1 MPNAL
6 SILKNSLNRPN
17 ATDIFTDREEP
28 RATFWKH
35 FKQITDDIAA
45 GEYNDGNRFPQP
57 IHYYGVGG
65 QGKTTL
71 LKKLIEEMKEKA
83 RFEESKPK
91 KEQTPYRYLYYDF
104 NELNTDS
111 TSFIRSVKTT
121 LEKNYDFHFPLT
133 DFALLMLGYVEKE
146 KAEKSKTVK
155 ETIEKSR
162 TLSILFRAT
171 QLVPVVADIVEQA
184 VLAVDLFESVSA
196 VNLLSLF
203 MRKEKNSDDLK
214 SLMER
219 IKAYSETNPEKIRE
233 NLHLYFSYDLENVNL
248 KESPTP
254 LTVFLDTFEKMYSA
268 GKTLRYRESRKDKWL
283 TDPESGLIAD
293 SVKVFFVIAS
303 RDKLTVS
310 SFDSDP
316 ENYRKDWE
324 TLGVE
329 EHILNALSR
338 EDADCY
344 LEKVNIRDK
353 ELREHICHVSQGVPI
368 FLDLSR
374 EIYDNYMQS
383 HSQQPPL
390 KEQFAAIFGG
400 KNEDI
405 ITRYLEGF
413 SDNMR
418 KTVQAFSLLE
428 SWDDEL
434 GKKIRVDG
442 NRMIEYY
449 NQMKNFSFVSYDEEN
464 ERYSFHQVVAEQIR
478 QSIRDPGIEADVI
491 ACLKDYL
498 EDKDDYRSFFDRIR
512 LWEYE
517 KTVSDDDVNKLE
529 SLLNRLGFGYEFS
542 KAEVLCKK
550 ILNSRKLP
558 TTVRNIAGE
567 AIYKTQNEKFSHNK
581 TEDNLYKLLELA
593 EKLTEEIGTDEIIS
607 FIEKE
612 LLSIIKQVVD
622 EEYNKEIKETLRH
635 IAQKTKN
642 AAALISVFIEKSL
655 QTKSSEQRY
664 IMEILTHLDFLS
676 EEERFLVTL
685 FTPLSD
691 QTPDLSAPLPPL
703 PSVPPSKK
711 YTESVWRYCLSVD
724 NIKESRVIFTENDY
738 YLFSLRE
745 LLGKYYKT
753 EKSEYAAFK
762 KTYNIDIDDF
772 CKLSMKKFEKKD
784 KIEKEINLLFK
795 TTVEGIQNTDLLMSE
810 RMTVL
815 KELLSFQCLHK
826 RNPDEAEII
835 QNSVSKLSKFL
846 SNLQD
851 DELLEEVKK
860 TMIESVTQIR
870 TNTDLTLKERID
882 SSEIILEYLKEIS
895 IPDAMSLSKDIIDDC
910 QTAGKTESNFPPLT
924 EFKKRMFFEFVLKE
938 PIHFPRKSEIEI
950 KKGHENNKIIEN
962 LLQDTSIGSD
972 PFPVLKKING
982 IDLNTDV
989 SNETT
994 ITKIIEKL
1002 TDMIH
1007 TRKEWILPMEME
1019 WKHVRENLY
1028 GTYFCW
1034 KDFCWKNIEKYPAY
1048 AALHLDFSD
1057 RFNTDDIKSLYLW
1070 KVYIPFRIIERVS
1083 ADFDSNL
1090 KEQVIKK
1097 IETLF
1102 EKYMTTLLRYN
1113 LYQDSK
1119 GVVLPWIDVNENIL
1133 RKVINTVK
1141 NEEISNQSSF
1151 LRFLSEIISTS
1162 DNLNFIR
1169 EIGDIFTETHL
1180 QYLKNHNDIL
1190 HINRLHIL
1198 TKISDSFL
1206 QEHIFKILETIRT
1219 DPNLDMLPEEVIDS
1233 MLFYFK
1239 NYQEQLRFRET
1250 VAALCKEKYG
1260 ENDERTRNADKS
1272 LKMFRESENNEL

>member
-45 GEYNDGNRFPQP
+45 GEYDDGNRFPQP

-83 RFEESKPK
+83 RSEESKPK

-203 MRKEKNSDDLK
+203 MRKEKNIDELK
-214 SLMER
+214 SWMEN
-219 IKAYSETNPEKIRE
+219 IKADSETNPEKIRE
-233 NLHLYFSYDLENVNL
+233 NLHIYFSYDLENVNL

-268 GKTLRYRESRKDKWL
+268 GEMLRYRESRKDRWL
-283 TDPESGLIAD
+283 TDPNTGLIAI

-303 RDKLTVS
+303 RDKLTSS
-310 SFDSDP
+310 SFNSDP

-383 HSQQPPL
+383 HSQQPPQ

-405 ITRYLEGF
+405 ITRYLQGF
-413 SDNMR
+413 SADMR

-428 SWDDEL
+428 SWGDEL

-478 QSIRDPGIEADVI
+478 QSIVDPGIEADVI

-512 LWEYE
+512 VWEYE
-517 KTVSDDDVNKLE
+517 KTVSDDDVSKLKI
-529 SLLNRLGFGYEFS
+529 LLIRLNRGYEFS
-542 KAEVLCKK
+542 QTEALCKK
-550 ILNSRKLP
+550 ILNSRNLP

-567 AIYKTQNEKFSHNK
+567 AIYKTQDEKFSHNK

-612 LLSIIKQVVD
+612 LLSFIIIKQVID
-622 EEYNKEIKETLRH
+622 EEYIKEIKETLRH

-642 AAALISVFIEKSL
+642 AAGLISELITSWRVFVYRKPA
-655 QTKSSEQRY
+655 KY
-664 IMEILTHLDFLS
+664 ITEILTHLDFLS

-691 QTPDLSAPLPPL
+691 ETPDLSAPLPPL

-711 YTESVWRYCLSVD
+711 YTESVWRYCQKIKT
-724 NIKESRVIFTENDY
+724 IKERHVTYTENDY
-738 YLFSLRE
+738 YLFSIQK
-745 LLGKYYKT
+745 LLEKYYQK
-753 EKSEYAAFK
+753 ELKESIENEMEISQKYKEY
-762 KTYNIDIDDF
+762 I
-772 CKLSMKKFEKKD
+772 SW
-784 KIEKEINLLFK
+784 EKEKNEIWTRNFETIITEL
-795 TTVEGIQNTDLLMSE
+795 ENTDLPIKDRTRHFKKFFNIFIL
-810 RMTVL
+810 
-815 KELLSFQCLHK
+815 
-826 RNPDEAEII
+826 
-835 QNSVSKLSKFL
+835 LSKFRRSFKIIDNRISDL
-846 SNLQD
+846 NTCLHVQIQD
-851 DELLEEVKK
+851 KELREEVKK
-860 TMIESVTQIR
+860 IMIESANRVR
-870 TNTDLTLKERID
+870 KATDFTLNERIN
-882 SSEIILEYLKEIS
+882 SLEIILRCLKTIS
-895 IPDAMSLSKDIIDDC
+895 IEDAIALTKEMIAEC
-910 QTAGKTESNFPPLT
+910 QAAGKTEENFPPL
-924 EFKKRMFFEFVLKE
+924 ENLYINLSILQERQQ
-938 PIHFPRKSEIEI
+938 EI
-950 KKGHENNKIIEN
+950 KNLENFI
-962 LLQDTSIGSD
+962 QDSQNEFD
-972 PFPVLKKING
+972 PFLVIKKINET
-982 IDLNTDV
+982 DLNTAV

-1002 TDMIH
+1002 TDLIH
-1007 TRKEWILPMEME
+1007 SREKWICSIRIIHAYSSVL
-1019 WKHVRENLY
+1019 K
-1028 GTYFCW
+1028 TF
-1034 KDFCWKNIEKYPAY
+1034 KDSRNIKNYPAY
-1048 AALHLDFSD
+1048 AALLLDFCD
-1057 RFNTDDIKSLYLW
+1057 RIEMVDNFTDFDIKY
-1070 KVYIPFRIIERVS
+1070 YIWRVAIPSIIINNVS
-1083 ADFDSNL
+1083 DDFDSEK
-1090 KEQVIKK
+1090 KEQVVRK

-1102 EKYMTTLLRYN
+1102 KEYIP
-1113 LYQDSK
+1113 
-1119 GVVLPWIDVNENIL
+1119 VLIRKNI
-1133 RKVINTVK
+1133 RNCHYK
-1141 NEEISNQSSF
+1141 F
-1151 LRFLSEIISTS
+1151 RRFLSLSTINEKTIREVVDTVRNEGIINEAFLAFLKETIRESNNS
-1162 DNLNFIR
+1162 DFIR
-1169 EIGDIFTETHL
+1169 EMWDIYTETHL
-1180 QYLKNHNDIL
+1180 RYLKNNGVTLYQDL
-1190 HINRLHIL
+1190 FKFGFRNS
-1198 TKISDSFL
+1198 KISKSLFR
-1206 QEHIFKILETIRT
+1206 EHIFEILETIRT
-1219 DPNLDMLPEEVIDS
+1219 DPNLDMLPEKDVNE
-1233 MLFYFK
+1233 MAEYFEK
-1239 NYQEQLRFRET
+1239 YQDQLRFREA
-1250 VAALCKEKYG
+1250 VAALYKEKYG
-1260 ENDERTRNADKS
+1260 ENDERTRMAYEA
-1272 LKMFRESENNEL
+1272 LEMFRESETLMEENP

>member
-35 FKQITDDIAA
+35 FRQITDDIAA
-45 GEYNDGNRFPQP
+45 GEYDDGNRFPQP

-71 LKKLIEEMKEKA
+71 LKKLIEEMKEKV
-83 RFEESKPK
+83 RSEESKPK

-146 KAEKSKTVK
+146 KVEKSKTVK

-203 MRKEKNSDDLK
+203 MRKEKNIDELK
-214 SLMER
+214 SWMEN
-219 IKAYSETNPEKIRE
+219 IKADSETNPEKIRE
-233 NLHLYFSYDLENVNL
+233 NLHIYFSYDLENVNL

-254 LTVFLDTFEKMYSA
+254 LTVFLDTFEKMYSTRK
-268 GKTLRYRESRKDKWL
+268 GLMYEESRKDRWL
-283 TDPESGLIAD
+283 TDPNTGLIAI

-324 TLGVE
+324 ELGVE

-405 ITRYLEGF
+405 ITRYLQGF
-413 SDNMR
+413 SADMR

-434 GKKIRVDG
+434 GKAVKIDG
-442 NRMIEYY
+442 KRMIEYY

-478 QSIRDPGIEADVI
+478 QSIGDPGIEADLI

-529 SLLNRLGFGYEFS
+529 ILLIRLNRGYEFS
-542 KAEVLCKK
+542 QTEALCKK
-550 ILNSRKLP
+550 ILNSRHLP

-567 AIYKTQNEKFSHNK
+567 NAFLTQKNQFRAHKTKY
-581 TEDNLYKLLELA
+581 NLYKLLELA

-607 FIEKE
+607 FIERN
-612 LLSIIKQVVD
+612 LLIIID
-622 EEYNKEIKETLRH
+622 EEYDEEYIKEIKETLRH

-642 AAALISVFIEKSL
+642 AAGLISELILTSRWRVFVYPKL
-655 QTKSSEQRY
+655 AKY
-664 IMEILTHLDFLS
+664 ITEILTHLDFLS
-676 EEERFLVTL
+676 EEERFLVAL

-691 QTPDLSAPLPPL
+691 ETPDLSAPLPAA

-711 YTESVWRYCLSVD
+711 YIKSVGKYCQKIKK
-724 NIKESRVIFTENDY
+724 IKESQLTYTENDY
-738 YLFSLRE
+738 YLFSIQK
-745 LLGKYYKT
+745 LLEKYYQK
-753 EKSEYAAFK
+753 ELKESIENEMEISQKYQKYKSW
-762 KTYNIDIDDF
+762 
-772 CKLSMKKFEKKD
+772 
-784 KIEKEINLLFK
+784 EKERNEIWTRIFETIITEL
-795 TTVEGIQNTDLLMSE
+795 ENTDLPIKDRTRHFKKFFNIFILLSKY
-810 RMTVL
+810 RRSFKIIDNHISDLNTCLHVQIQD
-815 KELLSFQCLHK
+815 KEL
-826 RNPDEAEII
+826 R
-835 QNSVSKLSKFL
+835 
-846 SNLQD
+846 
-851 DELLEEVKK
+851 EEVKK
-860 TMIESVTQIR
+860 IMIESANRVR
-870 TNTDLTLKERID
+870 KATDFTLNERIN
-882 SSEIILEYLKEIS
+882 SLEIILKCLQIIS
-895 IPDAMSLSKDIIDDC
+895 IQDAIALTKEMIAEC
-910 QTAGKTESNFPPLT
+910 QAAGKTEENFPPL
-924 EFKKRMFFEFVLKE
+924 ENLYINLSILQERQQ
-938 PIHFPRKSEIEI
+938 EI
-950 KKGHENNKIIEN
+950 KNLENFI
-962 LLQDTSIGSD
+962 QDSQNEFD
-972 PFPVLKKING
+972 PFLVIKKINET
-982 IDLNTDV
+982 DLNTAI
-989 SNETT
+989 SNGTT
-994 ITKIIEKL
+994 VTKIIEKL
-1002 TDMIH
+1002 TDLIH
-1007 TRKEWILPMEME
+1007 SREKWICSIRIIHAYSSVL
-1019 WKHVRENLY
+1019 K
-1028 GTYFCW
+1028 TF
-1034 KDFCWKNIEKYPAY
+1034 KDSRNIKNYPAY
-1048 AALHLDFSD
+1048 AALLLDFCD
-1057 RFNTDDIKSLYLW
+1057 RIEMVDNFTDFDIKY
-1070 KVYIPFRIIERVS
+1070 YIWRVAIPSIIINNVS
-1083 ADFDSNL
+1083 DDFDSEK
-1090 KEQVIKK
+1090 KEQVVRK

-1102 EKYMTTLLRYN
+1102 KEYIP
-1113 LYQDSK
+1113 
-1119 GVVLPWIDVNENIL
+1119 VLIRENI
-1133 RKVINTVK
+1133 RNCHYK
-1141 NEEISNQSSF
+1141 F
-1151 LRFLSEIISTS
+1151 HRFLSLSTINEKTIREVVDTVRNEGIINEAFLAFLEETILASNNS
-1162 DNLNFIR
+1162 DFIR
-1169 EIGDIFTETHL
+1169 EMWGIYTETHL
-1180 QYLKNHNDIL
+1180 RYLKNNGVTL
-1190 HINRLHIL
+1190 CQYLFEFGFRNS
-1198 TKISDSFL
+1198 KISKSLFR
-1206 QEHIFKILETIRT
+1206 EHIFEILETIRT
-1219 DPNLDMLPEEVIDS
+1219 DPNLDMLPERGVNE
-1233 MLFYFK
+1233 MAKYFE
-1239 NYQEQLRFRET
+1239 NYQPLRLFTKKNTAKTMSGRERFT
-1250 VAALCKEKYG
+1250 KLLRCFGNVKY
-1260 ENDERTRNADKS
+1260 
-1272 LKMFRESENNEL
+1272 

>member
-35 FKQITDDIAA
+35 FRQITDDIAA
-45 GEYNDGNRFPQP
+45 GEYDDGNRFPQP

-71 LKKLIEEMKEKA
+71 LKKLIEEMKEKV
-83 RFEESKPK
+83 RSEESKPK

-203 MRKEKNSDDLK
+203 MRKEKNIDELK
-214 SLMER
+214 SWMEN
-219 IKAYSETNPEKIRE
+219 IKADSETNPEKIRE
-233 NLHLYFSYDLENVNL
+233 NLHIYFSYDLENVNL

-254 LTVFLDTFEKMYSA
+254 LTVFLDTFEKMYSTRK
-268 GKTLRYRESRKDKWL
+268 GLMYEESRKDRWL
-283 TDPESGLIAD
+283 TDPDTGLIAI

-324 TLGVE
+324 ELGVE

-405 ITRYLEGF
+405 ITRYLQGF
-413 SDNMR
+413 SADMR

-434 GKKIRVDG
+434 GEAVKIDG
-442 NRMIEYY
+442 KRMIEYY

-478 QSIRDPGIEADVI
+478 QSIGDPGIEADLI

-498 EDKDDYRSFFDRIR
+498 EDKNDYRSFFDRIR

-517 KTVSDDDVNKLE
+517 KTVSDDDVSKLE
-529 SLLNRLGFGYEFS
+529 SLLKRLNSGYEFS
-542 KAEVLCKK
+542 KAEALCKK
-550 ILNSRKLP
+550 ILNSRNLP

-567 AIYKTQNEKFSHNK
+567 NAFLTQREQFELHE
-581 TEDNLYKLLELA
+581 TENNLYKLLELA
-593 EKLTEEIGTDEIIS
+593 EKLTEEIGTDEITHL
-607 FIEKE
+607 IEGN
-612 LLSIIKQVVD
+612 LLHLLRILRIKSPEIKNND
-622 EEYNKEIKETLRH
+622 KEIKKTIQD
-635 IAQKTKN
+635 IAEKTKN
-642 AAALISVFIEKSL
+642 AAGLISELILNTTYTTSWGVFVYPKL
-655 QTKSSEQRY
+655 AKY
-664 IMEILTHLDFLS
+664 ITEILTHLDFLS
-676 EEERFLVTL
+676 EEERFLVAL

-691 QTPDLSAPLPPL
+691 ETPDLSAPLPAA

-711 YTESVWRYCLSVD
+711 YIREIAHFCIRED
-724 NIKESRVIFTENDY
+724 RAKEIRLIFTEVDY
-738 YLFSLRE
+738 HLFSVQK
-745 LLGKYYKT
+745 LLEKYYESELIA
-753 EKSEYAAFK
+753 EKIIRK
-762 KTYNIDIDDF
+762 KVDTIR
-772 CKLSMKKFEKKD
+772 KKNMDERTKRK
-784 KIEKEINLLFK
+784 KEIEQLFA
-795 TTVEGIQNTDLLMSE
+795 TTVSEIKNSNLPMKERTTHLKKIFDLLCESSSSME
-810 RMTVL
+810 WALMR
-815 KELLSFQCLHK
+815 QI
-826 RNPDEAEII
+826 RD
-835 QNSVSKLSKFL
+835 FL
-846 SNLQD
+846 SDLPDLYLQD
-851 DELLEEVKK
+851 NKLREEVKK
-860 TMIESVTQIR
+860 IIIESANQVRKT
-870 TNTDLTLKERID
+870 TDLTLNERID
-882 SSEIILEYLKEIS
+882 SLEIILEYLETIS
-895 IPDAMSLSKDIIDDC
+895 IQDAITLTKEMITEC
-910 QTAGKTESNFPPLT
+910 QADGKTEENFQPLG
-924 EFKKRMFFEFVLKE
+924 KLNGDLKRQQER
-938 PIHFPRKSEIEI
+938 HQEI
-950 KKGHENNKIIEN
+950 KNTILFLENFI
-962 LLQDTSIGSD
+962 QDSKNEFD
-972 PFPVLKKING
+972 PFLVIEKISQIN
-982 IDLNTDV
+982 LATAV

-994 ITKIIEKL
+994 VTKIIEKL
-1002 TDMIH
+1002 TDLIH
-1007 TRKEWILPMEME
+1007 SKEKWILPKA
-1019 WKHVRENLY
+1019 WDSLD
-1028 GTYFCW
+1028 
-1034 KDFCWKNIEKYPAY
+1034 KDLFYRNGKEIIKNYPAY
-1048 AALHLDFSD
+1048 AALLLDFCD
-1057 RFNTDDIKSLYLW
+1057 RVETNDINNLFTW
-1070 KVYIPFRIIERVS
+1070 KVYIPSKIINHDS
-1083 ADFDSNL
+1083 DDFDSEK
-1090 KEQVIKK
+1090 KEQVIRK

-1102 EKYMTTLLRYN
+1102 KEYIP
-1113 LYQDSK
+1113 
-1119 GVVLPWIDVNENIL
+1119 VLIREDNYYENIRMFNPL
-1133 RKVINTVK
+1133 SITNEKTIREVINIVR
-1141 NEEISNQSSF
+1141 NEGIINESF
-1151 LRFLSEIISTS
+1151 LKFLAGIIYIS
-1162 DNLNFIR
+1162 DNSEFVR
-1169 EIGDIFTETHL
+1169 EIGIIFTETHL
-1180 QYLKNHNDIL
+1180 KYLKSSHITRSGISLYKCLYNLDKSFYCEYIISMIESIRISSKLDIL
-1190 HINRLHIL
+1190 SKFELYSISRNLRLSPNI
-1198 TKISDSFL
+1198 TKN
-1206 QEHIFKILETIRT
+1206 Q
-1219 DPNLDMLPEEVIDS
+1219 
-1233 MLFYFK
+1233 
-1239 NYQEQLRFRET
+1239 QLRFRNA
-1250 VAALCKEKYG
+1250 VAALYREKYG
-1260 ENDERTRNADKS
+1260 ETDERTRKVYEA
-1272 LKMFRESENNEL
+1272 LEMFREKKEENHDKQ

>member
-45 GEYNDGNRFPQP
+45 GKYNDGNRFPQP

-71 LKKLIEEMKEKA
+71 LKKLIEEMKEKV
-83 RFEESKPK
+83 RSEESKPK

-203 MRKEKNSDDLK
+203 MRKEKNIDELK
-214 SLMER
+214 SWMEN
-219 IKAYSETNPEKIRE
+219 IKADSETNPEKIRE
-233 NLHLYFSYDLENVNL
+233 NLHIYFSYDLENVNL

-254 LTVFLDTFEKMYSA
+254 LTVFLDTFEKMYSTRK
-268 GKTLRYRESRKDKWL
+268 GLMYEESRKDRWL
-283 TDPESGLIAD
+283 TDPNTGLIAI

-303 RDKLTVS
+303 RDKLTSS

-374 EIYDNYMQS
+374 EIYDNYLQN
-383 HSQQPPL
+383 HSQQPPQ
-390 KEQFAAIFGG
+390 KEQFAVIFGG

-405 ITRYLEGF
+405 ITRYLQGF
-413 SDNMR
+413 SADMR

-434 GKKIRVDG
+434 GKAVKIDG

-512 LWEYE
+512 VWEYE
-517 KTVSDDDVNKLE
+517 KTVSDDDKKRLIR
-529 SLLNRLGFGYEFS
+529 LLHRLNRGYEFS
-542 KAEVLCKK
+542 ESDALCKK
-550 ILNSRKLP
+550 ILNSRNLP
-558 TTVRNIAGE
+558 TTVRNIAG
-567 AIYKTQNEKFSHNK
+567 ASTFQTQLDRFEKNQ
-581 TEDNLYKLLELA
+581 TENNLYKLQELA
-593 EKLTEEIGTDEIIS
+593 ERLTEEIGTS
-607 FIEKE
+607 FINSSIEHK
-612 LLSIIKQVVD
+612 LLSLFYYLSYGSHRQEKYD
-622 EEYNKEIKETLRH
+622 KEIKETLIH

-642 AAALISVFIEKSL
+642 AAALISELIVNTARTTSRGLLVYSDLAE
-655 QTKSSEQRY
+655 Y
-664 IMEILTHLDFLS
+664 IKYITEILTHLDFLS
-676 EEERFLVTL
+676 DEEHFLVAL

-691 QTPDLSAPLPPL
+691 EDPDLSAPLPAA
-703 PSVPPSKK
+703 PSVSPSEKYITSVRVFCQSIDDIK
-711 YTESVWRYCLSVD
+711 EKHVAYTE
-724 NIKESRVIFTENDY
+724 IEY
-738 YLFSLRE
+738 YLFSVQKLLENYYQKKLKIIREEVDIIRKKNMDERKKRKKEIEQLFATTVSEIKNSNLPMKERTTHLKKIFDLLCESSSYMGYGYRE
-745 LLGKYYKT
+745 LMWQ
-753 EKSEYAAFK
+753 
-762 KTYNIDIDDF
+762 IRD
-772 CKLSMKKFEKKD
+772 
-784 KIEKEINLLFK
+784 
-795 TTVEGIQNTDLLMSE
+795 
-810 RMTVL
+810 
-815 KELLSFQCLHK
+815 
-826 RNPDEAEII
+826 
-835 QNSVSKLSKFL
+835 FL
-846 SNLQD
+846 SDLPDLYLQD
-851 DELLEEVKK
+851 NKLREEVKK
-860 TMIESVTQIR
+860 IMIESATQVR
-870 TNTDLTLKERID
+870 KTTDLTLNERID
-882 SSEIILEYLKEIS
+882 SLRIVLQCLERIS
-895 IPDAMSLSKDIIDDC
+895 IADTIRLSKEMIAEC
-910 QTAGKTESNFPPLT
+910 QTAGKTEDNFLPLG
-924 EFKKRMFFEFVLKE
+924 KLNGDLKRQQER
-938 PIHFPRKSEIEI
+938 HQEI
-950 KKGHENNKIIEN
+950 KNTILFLENFI
-962 LLQDTSIGSD
+962 QDSQNEFD
-972 PFPVLKKING
+972 PFLVIEKISQ
-982 IDLNTDV
+982 IDLNTAV

-994 ITKIIEKL
+994 VTKIIEKL
-1002 TDMIH
+1002 TDLIH
-1007 TRKEWILPMEME
+1007 SREKWILP
-1019 WKHVRENLY
+1019 
-1028 GTYFCW
+1028 
-1034 KDFCWKNIEKYPAY
+1034 KDWDSLDIFYRNGKEIIKNYPAY
-1048 AALHLDFSD
+1048 AALLLDFYD
-1057 RFNTDDIKSLYLW
+1057 RVETNDIESLYLW
-1070 KVYIPFRIIERVS
+1070 KIIIQFNVS
-1083 ADFDSNL
+1083 DDFDSEQ
-1090 KEQVIKK
+1090 KEQASGK

-1102 EKYMTTLLRYN
+1102 KECMPVLIRENTLNCYYFYLFQSLSTINEKTIRE
-1113 LYQDSK
+1113 
-1119 GVVLPWIDVNENIL
+1119 VVDTVRNEGIINGSFFDFLKDTIL
-1133 RKVINTVK
+1133 A
-1141 NEEISNQSSF
+1141 SNN
-1151 LRFLSEIISTS
+1151 S
-1162 DNLNFIR
+1162 DFIR
-1169 EIGDIFTETHL
+1169 EMWDIYTETHL
-1180 QYLKNHNDIL
+1180 RYLKNNDEIKSFTL
-1190 HINRLHIL
+1190 YRFLFKFGPRYD
-1198 TKISDSFL
+1198 KISKSL
-1206 QEHIFKILETIRT
+1206 IREHFFEILETIRT
-1219 DPNLDMLPEEVIDS
+1219 DPNLDMLPEEDVNR
-1233 MLFYFK
+1233 MAEYFEE
-1239 NYQEQLRFRET
+1239 YQDQLRFREA
-1250 VAALCKEKYG
+1250 VAALYKAKYG
-1260 ENDERTRNADKS
+1260 ENDERTRKVYEA
-1272 LKMFRESENNEL
+1272 LEMFRENGEEKLDKQ